1 MVEGLIEALSCGETW
16 CIKVVMCLLTVKMIE
31 KEMKGKKGKGKSGS
45 ICPLEIGSY
54 HAKHFYVYAYVF
66 VH

>member
-31 KEMKGKKGKGKSGS
+31 KEKKGKKGREKVAPSV
-45 ICPLEIGSY
+45 L
-54 HAKHFYVYAYVF
+54 
-66 VH
+66 